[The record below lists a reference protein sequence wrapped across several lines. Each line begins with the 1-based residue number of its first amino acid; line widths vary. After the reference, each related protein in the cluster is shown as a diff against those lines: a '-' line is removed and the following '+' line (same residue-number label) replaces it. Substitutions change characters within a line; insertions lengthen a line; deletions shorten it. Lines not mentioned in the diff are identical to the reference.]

1 MEGRVADG
9 GVVQNKPSLPGVG
22 ALVWGGGA
30 VNTRDFSGVRDSIY
44 ILIGVIVTQVYT
56 FVKTSNHTF
65 QMCVFCCL

>member
-22 ALVWGGGA
+22 ALVCGGA
-30 VNTRDFSGVRDSIY
+30 VNTRDFSGVMESIY

-56 FVKTSNHTF
+56 FVKTSNHTL